1 MKNTVSKFESQL
13 LRCLA
18 FSINRQTKVHRASR
32 KDKWQRM
39 NAAREAGSV
48 MPLVL
53 ERHGQGPG
61 AWCELW
67 HCSSSPLGAFV
78 TCTTPQ
84 HSGLDVCL
92 GSLSLAQILTEETSV
107 SSLSNHTD
115 AVERGRE
122 GGGRPEETIFIQLYF
137 QHVRT
142 GILSTY
148 CVV

>member
-18 FSINRQTKVHRASR
+18 FSINRQTNVHRASR

-39 NAAREAGSV
+39 NAARGAESV

-53 ERHGQGPG
+53 ERHGQRPD

-115 AVERGRE
+115 AVEKERE
-122 GGGRPEETIFIQLYF
+122 DQKRPS
-137 QHVRT
+137 
-142 GILSTY
+142 LSLSFKLPA
-148 CVV
+148 C